1 MQIGQDP
8 FIKITSQLKMLEGHS
23 NLNNSD
29 NKFDVIFADLI
40 DNLETLN
47 KFFEQSANANKEPD
61 ALISD
66 NLELL
71 NNGISDKSLNYVNKN
86 ETLLDPN
93 LETSHE
99 VASHISQT
107 DIIEP
112 RTQRVAYSLRR
123 GINVA
128 ESQYYETKIITPFDP
143 AISNSTLSHKINGI
157 QVIPGKAGYDEENAK
172 IWQTQIST
180 ELKTYF
186 ENDRLYGPVLDLDLE
201 L

>member
-8 FIKITSQLKMLEGHS
+8 FIQITSQLKMLEGHS
-23 NLNNSD
+23 MLGESGSE
-29 NKFDVIFADLI
+29 FDVIFADLI

-47 KFFEQSANANKEPD
+47 NLFEQKSNANQAPD
-61 ALISD
+61 ALNSD
-66 NLELL
+66 ELHLL
-71 NNGISDKSLNYVNKN
+71 NNEISDKLVNDINKN
-86 ETLLDPN
+86 EIFLDPN

-107 DIIEP
+107 NIIEP
-112 RTQRVAYSLRR
+112 RTQGVAYSLRR

-128 ESQYYETKIITPFDP
+128 ESQYYETKITTPFDT
-143 AISNSTLSHKINGI
+143 AILNSTLSHKINGI
-157 QVIPGKAGYDEENAK
+157 QVIPGKVGYDEENAK

-186 ENDRLYGPVLDLDLE
+186 ENDRLYGPVLGLDLE

>member
-47 KFFEQSANANKEPD
+47 KFFEQSANANQEPD

-71 NNGISDKSLNYVNKN
+71 NNGID
-86 ETLLDPN
+86 
-93 LETSHE
+93 H
-99 VASHISQT
+99 H
-107 DIIEP
+107 
-112 RTQRVAYSLRR
+112 
-123 GINVA
+123 
-128 ESQYYETKIITPFDP
+128 
-143 AISNSTLSHKINGI
+143 
-157 QVIPGKAGYDEENAK
+157 
-172 IWQTQIST
+172 
-180 ELKTYF
+180 
-186 ENDRLYGPVLDLDLE
+186 
-201 L
+201 